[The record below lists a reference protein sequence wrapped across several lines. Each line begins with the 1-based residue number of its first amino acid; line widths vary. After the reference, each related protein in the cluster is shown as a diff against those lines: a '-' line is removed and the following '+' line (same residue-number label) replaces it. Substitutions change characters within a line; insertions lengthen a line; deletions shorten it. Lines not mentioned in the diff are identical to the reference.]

1 MKQNLIDSKWETLC
15 KIHVL
20 TKHYTLLAEEYN
32 ISTRAF
38 LQPMKE
44 QKDAY
49 EHIIRAYTKRCEMG
63 TLSAD
68 DEKYVLKNLEKAI
81 GHEYRAYFDT
91 IDYLT
96 ICIRELISKELEG
109 ISYNE
114 LIEVYPEYDKYKKLL
129 INIPQK
135 IAGYREKKDIGSNEM
150 LKFASEYGTIINE
163 LIECYKYLCCDVIK
177 EINNKSKTLS

>member
-1 MKQNLIDSKWETLC
+1 MKKNGIDDNWEILC
-15 KIHVL
+15 KIHIL

-49 EHIIRAYTKRCEMG
+49 EHIIRAYTKKCEKQV
-63 TLSAD
+63 LSED
-68 DEKYVLKNLEKAI
+68 DQQYMIKSIEKAI

-96 ICIRELISKELEG
+96 ICLRELITQELRDASYKE
-109 ISYNE
+109 I
-114 LIEVYPEYDKYKKLL
+114 IRVYPEYDKYKRILTD
-129 INIPQK
+129 IPER
-135 IAGYREKKDIGSNEM
+135 IAEYREKKDIGSSEM
-150 LKFASEYGTIINE
+150 LEFASEYGHIVDE
-163 LIECYKYLCCDVIK
+163 LIECYKYLSCDVIIA
-177 EINNKSKTLS
+177 INNE

>member
-1 MKQNLIDSKWETLC
+1 MKKSRIDDNWEILC
-15 KIHVL
+15 KIHIL

-49 EHIIRAYTKRCEMG
+49 EHIIRAYTKKCENCV
-63 TLSAD
+63 LSED
-68 DEKYVLKNLEKAI
+68 DQEYMLKNIEKAI

-96 ICIRELISKELEG
+96 ICLRELINKELDG
-109 ISYNE
+109 ILYE
-114 LIEVYPEYDKYKKLL
+114 EIVQVYPKYDEYKKILV
-129 INIPQK
+129 NIPEK
-135 IAGYREKKDIGSNEM
+135 IAMYREKKDIGSNEM
-150 LKFASEYGTIINE
+150 LKFAVEYGKVVDD
-163 LIECYKYLCCDVIK
+163 LIECYKYLCCEVVK
-177 EINNKSKTLS
+177 QVNENK

>member
-1 MKQNLIDSKWETLC
+1 MKKSSIDDNWEILC
-15 KIHVL
+15 KIHIL

-49 EHIIRAYTKRCEMG
+49 EHIIRAYTKKCESRV
-63 TLSAD
+63 LSED
-68 DEKYVLKNLEKAI
+68 DQEYMSKNIEKAI

-96 ICIRELISKELEG
+96 ICLRELIAKELAD
-109 ISYNE
+109 IPYKE
-114 LIEVYPEYDKYKKLL
+114 LVTIYPEYDKYKKVL
-129 INIPQK
+129 INIPEQ
-135 IAGYREKKDIGSNEM
+135 IAEYREKKDIGSNEM
-150 LKFASEYGTIINE
+150 LKFASEYGKVVDDLII
-163 LIECYKYLCCDVIK
+163 CYKYLCCDVIK
-177 EINNKSKTLS
+177 QINEKG

>member
-1 MKQNLIDSKWETLC
+1 MKKSILDDSWEILC
-15 KIHVL
+15 KIHIL

-49 EHIIRAYTKRCEMG
+49 EHIIRAYTRKCE
-63 TLSAD
+63 
-68 DEKYVLKNLEKAI
+68 KCVLTEEDREYIKKNIEKAI

-96 ICIRELISKELEG
+96 ICLRELIARELDG
-109 ISYNE
+109 VPYRKI
-114 LIEVYPEYDKYKKLL
+114 IQVYPEYDKYKKIL
-129 INIPQK
+129 IDIPEK
-135 IAGYREKKDIGSNEM
+135 IAGYREKKDIGGSEM
-150 LKFASEYGTIINE
+150 LKFASEYGKIVDDLIN
-163 LIECYKYLCCDVIK
+163 CYKYLCCGVIK
-177 EINNKSKTLS
+177 EINKL